1 MKDLVE
7 YVARFLV
14 RNPDAVNVT
23 ETVRDGV
30 ATLELRVAEEDLGR
44 VIGKE
49 GRTAKALRAIL
60 TAAAAR
66 KNQRVVLDIVEKDRA
81 FEVKVDLPG
90 LDEKDVEVKLTDG
103 VLTIKGEKQEENEE
117 KKVFYLH
124 ERHFGAFERSFR
136 VPETVDGDK
145 IEAQFKKGV
154 LTVTLPKK
162 PDARKPEKK
171 IEVRAG

>member
-1 MKDLVE
+1 MKELVE

-30 ATLELRVAEEDLGR
+30 STLELRVAEEDLGR

-66 KNQRVVLDIVEKDRA
+66 KNQRVALDIVEKDR
-81 FEVKVDLPG
+81 
-90 LDEKDVEVKLTDG
+90 
-103 VLTIKGEKQEENEE
+103 
-117 KKVFYLH
+117 
-124 ERHFGAFERSFR
+124 
-136 VPETVDGDK
+136 
-145 IEAQFKKGV
+145 
-154 LTVTLPKK
+154 PKS
-162 PDARKPEKK
+162 
-171 IEVRAG
+171 

>member
-66 KNQRVVLDIVEKDRA
+66 KNQRVVLDIVEKDR
-81 FEVKVDLPG
+81 P
-90 LDEKDVEVKLTDG
+90 
-103 VLTIKGEKQEENEE
+103 N
-117 KKVFYLH
+117 
-124 ERHFGAFERSFR
+124 
-136 VPETVDGDK
+136 P
-145 IEAQFKKGV
+145 
-154 LTVTLPKK
+154 
-162 PDARKPEKK
+162 
-171 IEVRAG
+171 

>member
-1 MKDLVE
+1 MKELVE

-66 KNQRVVLDIVEKDRA
+66 KNQRVVLDIVEKDR
-81 FEVKVDLPG
+81 
-90 LDEKDVEVKLTDG
+90 
-103 VLTIKGEKQEENEE
+103 
-117 KKVFYLH
+117 
-124 ERHFGAFERSFR
+124 
-136 VPETVDGDK
+136 
-145 IEAQFKKGV
+145 
-154 LTVTLPKK
+154 PK
-162 PDARKPEKK
+162 P
-171 IEVRAG
+171 